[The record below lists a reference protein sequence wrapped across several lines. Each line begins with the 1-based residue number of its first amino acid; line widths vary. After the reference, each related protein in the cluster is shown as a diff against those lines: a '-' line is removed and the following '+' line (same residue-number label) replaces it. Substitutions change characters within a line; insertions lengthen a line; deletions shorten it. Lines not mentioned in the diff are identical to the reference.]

1 MFTALACTSCRQL
14 FRIAPAGFKRD
25 QTGHLVRLCES
36 CQVDHQSAT
45 TTATRIT
52 ASDILDGQTQELIR
66 GLKYRNQRRAVSI
79 LARQLVKSVRD
90 DPDAL
95 AFEIVTWAPTSSSR
109 RRGRGYDQS
118 ELLARAVARQLGI
131 PCRRLLYRDHSRP
144 QTGRTR
150 QERLHG
156 PLFRARP
163 LRRAVSVLV
172 IDDVVTTGSTLKA
185 AAHALE
191 LAGAHQVG
199 LFAVAATPE
208 RRRG

>member
-14 FRIAPAGFKRD
+14 FRITPAGFKRD
-25 QTGHLVRLCES
+25 RTGHLVRLCEF
-36 CQVDHQSAT
+36 CQVDHQST
-45 TTATRIT
+45 MTTAAEIT

-66 GLKYRNQRRAVSI
+66 GLKYRNQRRAVTI
-79 LARQLVKSVRD
+79 LAGQLVKSVRD

-95 AFEIVTWAPTSSSR
+95 TFEVVTWAPTSSSR
-109 RRGRGYDQS
+109 RRRRGYDQS

-131 PCRRLLYRDHSRP
+131 PCRRLLFRDHSRP

-150 QERLHG
+150 DERLSG

-199 LFAVAATPE
+199 I
-208 RRRG
+208 

>member
-14 FRIAPAGFKRD
+14 FRVAPAGFKRD
-25 QTGHLVRLCES
+25 QAGHLVRLCES
-36 CQVDHQSAT
+36 CRVDHQNAT
-45 TTATRIT
+45 SIVAGIT
-52 ASDILDGQTQELIR
+52 ASDLLDGQTQKLIR
-66 GLKYRNQRRAVSI
+66 DLKYRNQRRAVTI

-95 AFEIVTWAPTSSSR
+95 TFEVVTWAPTSSSR
-109 RRGRGYDQS
+109 RRRRGFDQS

-150 QERLHG
+150 EERLDG

-191 LAGAHQVG
+191 LAGAHKVG

>member
-1 MFTALACTSCRQL
+1 MFSALRCSMCRQV
-14 FRIAPAGFKRD
+14 FRPSSGGVAGEFRSHRTCEACEIPEALPRRAIHA
-25 QTGHLVRLCES
+25 TGHL
-36 CQVDHQSAT
+36 QG
-45 TTATRIT
+45 
-52 ASDILDGQTQELIR
+52 DIQDVIR

-163 LRRAVSVLV
+163 LSRAVSVLV
-172 IDDVVTTGSTLKA
+172 IDDVVSTGSTLKA